1 MRNFDLMTT
10 RTNLVAKD
18 NRLIQN
24 SRMALSLIEN
34 KAILYLISKI
44 RPGDEAGKRY
54 TFNCSE
60 FQALLKWNKDA
71 SYKNVKIML
80 QNLGDVSWWI
90 EGEVKGRKKDILV
103 RWFDI
108 VHMDP
113 GTGDIEI
120 SFHRDMFPFLLDL
133 QKNLEEDGHYY
144 TTYKLQNVALM
155 KHRYSPRIYE
165 LLKSYQFN
173 NQRWTFE
180 NGTGTEFDIQRRIAD
195 AVKDKKT
202 GSPISI
208 IPNNWKNWAVFKRDV
223 LEPAIK
229 EINRYTDI
237 KVAYIGKK
245 EDLHHRKTRAI
256 RTIEF
261 YMVGK
266 TGPEQRATDKIID
279 AEYTEYIGGSAE
291 QLSIEEQFFKE
302 HERSL
307 EKEKAEKRLFEAIR
321 QEQKANVSKHPMLYG
336 ELNNG
341 DVRNAG
347 FDENKIN
354 RLYSMAIM
362 GRTAGII
369 PIDEWERFAT
379 DLVTYYY
386 DKIIATSEETKTTV
400 YKRLLDCVKNDYDNV
415 SVLLK
420 DEYGRKP

>member
-1 MRNFDLMTT
+1 MRNFDLTIT

-44 RPGDEAGKRY
+44 RPGDEAGKHY

-71 SYKNVKIML
+71 SYKNIKIML

-133 QKNLEEDGHYY
+133 QKKLEEDGHYY

-202 GSPISI
+202 GNPISM

-261 YMVGK
+261 FMVGK
-266 TGPEQRATDKIID
+266 TGPEQRATDEIID
-279 AEYTEYIGGSAE
+279 AEYTEYISCSAE

-307 EKEKAEKRLFEAIR
+307 EKEKAEKRLFEVIR
-321 QEQKANVSKHPMLYG
+321 QEQKENASKYPALYG
-336 ELNNG
+336 ELNRG
-341 DVRNAG
+341 ARNAG

-354 RLYSMAIM
+354 QLYSMAIK

-369 PIDEWERFAT
+369 PIDQWEMFAT

-420 DEYGRKP
+420 YEYAKKV